1 LAYLKNELMK
11 LSGNNQVSNLSNE
24 LAALVSELEELRQEF
39 QNEDQDIASEKLLF
53 LTEDTQKL
61 NEALADLLGKKKMVV
76 NSSGFKTKNRFS
88 RSR

>member
-1 LAYLKNELMK
+1 MK